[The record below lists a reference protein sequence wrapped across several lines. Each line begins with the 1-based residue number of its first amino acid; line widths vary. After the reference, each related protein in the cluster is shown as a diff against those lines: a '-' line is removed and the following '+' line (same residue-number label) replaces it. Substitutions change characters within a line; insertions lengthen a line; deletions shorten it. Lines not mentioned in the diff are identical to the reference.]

1 MELTTSNAISPVD
14 GRYRKQT
21 ETLSYYFSEAAY
33 INYRVFVEIEYF
45 IALCNI
51 PLPQLKDFDKKYFE
65 VLRGISRNF
74 TFQDAEEVKQI
85 EKITNHDVKAVEY
98 YVKKQFEKLKLKN
111 YK

>member
-1 MELTTSNAISPVD
+1 MDLTVANAISPID

-21 ETLSYYFSEAAY
+21 EGLAYYFSEAAY

-51 PLPQLKDFDKKYFE
+51 PLPQLKDFDKSRFE
-65 VLRGISRNF
+65 DLRAISRDF
-74 TFQDAEEVKQI
+74 SFQDAFEVKAI

-98 YVKKQFEKLKLKN
+98 YVRKKFEKL
-111 YK
+111 